1 MLQQNNTDKIV
12 VDKFICLINNSVNNK
27 TKALDRRGKVAR
39 PMFFNNCF
47 LVSGATQLRLLTSV
61 IVQA

>member
-27 TKALDRRGKVAR
+27 QKPHIDVA
-39 PMFFNNCF
+39 
-47 LVSGATQLRLLTSV
+47 
-61 IVQA
+61 QAAKSDVL